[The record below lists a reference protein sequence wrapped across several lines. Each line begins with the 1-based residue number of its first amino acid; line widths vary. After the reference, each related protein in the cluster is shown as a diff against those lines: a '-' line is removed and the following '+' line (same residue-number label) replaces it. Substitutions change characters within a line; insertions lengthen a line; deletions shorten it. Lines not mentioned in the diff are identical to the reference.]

1 MRKVNMNHAKRIDIV
16 SLKMI
21 KESSVLYANRRISK
35 PNEIVDLLKIFLE
48 DCDRE
53 KLIVC
58 CLNTK
63 NEPTSIS
70 VVSVGSLNTSIVHP
84 REVFKTAVMSNS
96 ASIILAHNHPSSDV
110 TPSKEDIDITERI
123 KQGGN
128 ILGIKLLDH
137 LILGDGKY
145 LSLLEKGYI

>member
-1 MRKVNMNHAKRIDIV
+1 MNHAKRIDIV